1 MSSVRVHGLTKRYGT
16 ATAVSEVSFELP
28 SGGTLALL
36 GPSGCGKTTI
46 LRCLAG
52 LETPDQGTIEI
63 DGDPVFD
70 HHRHIDLPPERRG
83 LGIVFQSYA
92 VWPHMTVSENVAFP
106 LKVRGIPASQR
117 AARASEMLRLVGLQ
131 GFENRSAT
139 LVSGGQQQRIAL
151 ARALIHE
158 PRLVLF
164 DEALS
169 NLDSRLRQQMRM
181 ELRLLQERLNFTAIY
196 VTHDQ
201 SEAFGLADEIILMNN
216 GAIETTG
223 TARDVFLHPCS
234 AFAAR
239 FFGMNVLEGRLLGT
253 AADSRYLEV
262 ELSPHLV
269 VRGVAAAGL
278 EPRKDDRLL
287 ACIRKDA
294 VVISR
299 GERAGAAEGVIAA
312 ASFLGADEEYLVDI
326 AGVRIE
332 ATGPASGLA
341 RGERVHVT
349 MTEDE
354 WVFVRPD

>member
-1 MSSVRVHGLTKRYGT
+1 MSSIRIQSLTKRYGSV
-16 ATAVSEVSFELP
+16 AAAFDVSFEVP

-52 LETPDQGTIEI
+52 LETPDRGTIEI
-63 DGDPVFD
+63 DGEPVFD
-70 HHRHIDLPPERRG
+70 RDRDIDLAPERRG

-92 VWPHMTVSENVAFP
+92 VWPHMTVAENVAFP
-106 LKVRGIPASQR
+106 LKVRGMSATER
-117 AARASEMLRLVGLQ
+117 LDRASRMLDLVGLK
-131 GFENRSAT
+131 GFEHRSAT

-151 ARALIHE
+151 ARALVHE

-169 NLDSRLRQQMRM
+169 NLDARLRQQMRT
-181 ELRLLQERLNFTAIY
+181 ELRELRDRLGFTAIY

-201 SEAFGLADEIILMNN
+201 AEAFGLADQIILMNQ

-223 TARDVFLHPCS
+223 TAREVFLHPRS

-239 FFGMNVLEGRLLGT
+239 FFGMNVLEGRVLRPS
-253 AADSRYLEV
+253 ADDRYLEV
-262 ELSPHLV
+262 ELSERLI
-269 VRGVAAAGL
+269 VRGVPAAGQ
-278 EPRKDDRLL
+278 EFPEGGRVL

-294 VVISR
+294 VRIMR
-299 GERAGAAEGVIAA
+299 PRQNEDALGVIVST
-312 ASFLGADEEYLVDI
+312 SFLGAEEEYLVDI

-332 ATGPASGLA
+332 AVGPAAGLVK
-341 RGERVHVT
+341 GEPVHVS
-349 MTEDE
+349 MTPDE
-354 WVFVRPD
+354 WVFVR